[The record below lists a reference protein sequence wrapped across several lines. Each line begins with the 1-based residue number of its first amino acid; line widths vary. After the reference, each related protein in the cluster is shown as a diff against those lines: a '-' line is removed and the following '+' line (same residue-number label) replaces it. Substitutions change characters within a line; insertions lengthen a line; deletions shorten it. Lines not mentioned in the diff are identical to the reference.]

1 MMIDHKIIERALD
14 EQEAQL
20 TACPLDVRVERL
32 EVLITVR
39 KALVEA
45 MTVSMA
51 GDEAGEAILRD
62 LREMFPHNF

>member
-20 TACPLDVRVERL
+20 TTCPPDVQAERL
-32 EVLITVR
+32 EVLLAVR
-39 KALVEA
+39 RALVEA

-51 GDEAGEAILRD
+51 GDEAGEAILKS
-62 LREMFPHNF
+62 LREIFPLNF